1 MSVDRTS
8 FAVKFIL
15 GERREGI
22 GGVGW
27 SVNHPWNRFAY
38 IVSVGID
45 PVIRL
50 LWFIGEG
57 AGAVLPYFYRSME
70 VSYP

>member
-27 SVNHPWNRFAY
+27 SVNQPWNRSAY
-38 IVSVGID
+38 IVLVGID

-50 LWFIGEG
+50 PGFIREA
-57 AGAVLPYFYRSME
+57 AGAALPYFYRSME